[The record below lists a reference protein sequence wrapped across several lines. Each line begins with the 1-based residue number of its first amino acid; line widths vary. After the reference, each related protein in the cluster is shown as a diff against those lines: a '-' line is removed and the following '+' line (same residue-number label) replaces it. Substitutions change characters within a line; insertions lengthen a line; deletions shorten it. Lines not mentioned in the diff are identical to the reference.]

1 MTEIEEA
8 VDAALLDWV
17 ADLGA
22 DVQRAAAAERES
34 LFEVSHAIHS
44 RPETR
49 FKEDFASQ
57 QLRDYLARS
66 GFDIQSGRDNPEL
79 GNLRTAFRA
88 ERRFGSGG
96 PTIALFCEYDA
107 LPGIGHACGHNII
120 GTAGAGAAVLAGN
133 WLARHGGNGRIVVL
147 GSPGEEGGGGKVLL
161 AEAGALAGVDAA
173 LMVHPAGYD
182 AVRRDNPGRSAWQVT
197 FSGKAAHASSAPDT
211 GINALDAATLFLVAI
226 GLLRQQLRPDAR
238 IHANI
243 VEGGDAINVVP
254 ERTVVRFY
262 LRSTDVDYLRG
273 HLHEAV
279 RDAALGAALATG
291 CEAAVEEVAPAY
303 DPVNANPVLAQ
314 LAAQSFTAIG
324 RPIDVTSNVAGGA
337 GSTDMGNVS
346 QMVPALHPYIR
357 VRSGVTTHTREFA
370 AAANSPDGDRAVLD
384 GAAVLATMTIALL
397 RHPVLVEEARARFA
411 EDRQTA

>member
-1 MTEIEEA
+1 MIETEEA
-8 VDAALLDWV
+8 
-17 ADLGA
+17 ADLGLDGWIAGHGA
-22 DVQRAAAAERES
+22 DLQRAAAAERES
-34 LFEVSHAIHS
+34 LLEVSHAIHGQ
-44 RPETR
+44 PETR
-49 FKEDFASQ
+49 FEETFASH
-57 QLRDYLARS
+57 QLMDYLHRS
-66 GFDIQSGRDNPEL
+66 GFEVESGRNRAEL
-79 GNLRTAFRA
+79 GNLSTAFRA
-88 ERRFGSGG
+88 ERRFGTGG

-120 GTAGAGAAVLAGN
+120 GTAGAGAAVLASD
-133 WLARHGGNGRIVVL
+133 WLTRHGGNGRIVVL
-147 GSPGEEGGGGKVLL
+147 GSPGEEGGGGKILL
-161 AEAGALAGVDAA
+161 AEAGALAGIDAA

-182 AVRRDNPGRSAWQVT
+182 AVRRNNLGRSAWQVT

-243 VEGGDAINVVP
+243 IEGGDAINVIP
-254 ERTVVRFY
+254 ERTLVRFY

-273 HLHEAV
+273 RLYEAV

-291 CEAAVEEVAPAY
+291 CEAAVEKLVPSY

-324 RPIDVTSNVAGGA
+324 RPLDIRSNVEGGA

-346 QMVPALHPYIR
+346 QMVPALHPYVR
-357 VRSGVTTHTREFA
+357 VSTGITTHTREFA

-384 GAAVLATMTIALL
+384 GAAMLATMTVALL
-397 RHPVLVEEARARFA
+397 KHPELVEQARARFHQ
-411 EDRQTA
+411 DRQAA